1 MQSRNN
7 AVTDVGSYIAGFPA
21 ATGKLLKQLR
31 DIIRKA
37 APDAEEL
44 ISYGMPAYK
53 YHGVLVYFA
62 GYEKHV
68 GFYPTPSVIK
78 EFAAKIARYKYS
90 KGAVQFPLDAPIP
103 ATLVTQMVKFR
114 MKENLAKAAKKK
126 KPAGTR

>member
-7 AVTDVGSYIAGFPA
+7 TVTDVPSYIAGFPA
-21 ATGKLLKQLR
+21 GTAKLLKQFR

-37 APDAEEL
+37 APEAEEL

-78 EFAAKIARYKYS
+78 EFAGKISRYKYS
-90 KGAVQFPLDAPIP
+90 KGAVQFPLDEPIP
-103 ATLVTQMVKFR
+103 VSLVTQMVKFR
-114 MKENLAKAAKKK
+114 MKENLAKTATKKTSK
-126 KPAGTR
+126 

>member
-7 AVTDVGSYIAGFPA
+7 AVTDVSSYISGFPA
-21 ATGKLLKQLR
+21 GTGKLLKQLR

-78 EFAAKIARYKYS
+78 EFAEKIARYKYS
-90 KGAVQFPLDAPIP
+90 KGAVQFPLDEPIP
-103 ATLVTQMVKFR
+103 VALVTQMVKFR
-114 MKENLAKAAKKK
+114 IKENLAKAAMKKG
-126 KPAGTR
+126 AT

>member
-7 AVTDVGSYIAGFPA
+7 TVTDVPSYIAGFPA
-21 ATGKLLKQLR
+21 GTAKLLKQFR

-37 APDAEEL
+37 TPEAEEL

-78 EFAAKIARYKYS
+78 EFAGKISRYKYS
-90 KGAVQFPLDAPIP
+90 KGAVQFPLDEPIP
-103 ATLVTQMVKFR
+103 VSLVTQMVKFR
-114 MKENLAKAAKKK
+114 MKENLAKTATKKRAK
-126 KPAGTR
+126 

>member
-7 AVTDVGSYIAGFPA
+7 AVTDVSSYIAGFPV

-78 EFAAKIARYKYS
+78 EFAAKIAR
-90 KGAVQFPLDAPIP
+90 
-103 ATLVTQMVKFR
+103 
-114 MKENLAKAAKKK
+114 
-126 KPAGTR
+126 